1 MNYKIEKVRN
11 LLKDKSRFYIIQN
24 KKFVYIYDSFAH
36 KIRILTKHL
45 YQIIT
50 NQSFQ
55 CNTRILESE
64 KKYFEKIIDTII
76 SQKEK
81 SISGTKTEQKKFI
94 VNLNTSHR
102 CNLNCSYCYKNK
114 NNRIIATNDHLRKAI
129 NFIIH
134 DYAPNANEYVF
145 SYSMT
150 SESSV
155 DIDILKAI
163 KAYYVDFE
171 DYTFKKSDIKDYKEL
186 SEKLRIYYPDISVS
200 SEESLIVKLNNLL
213 EKKSL
218 FEELK
223 LDEKMFNSEMIHEIH
238 VKTQLARWKLIRL
251 NRKCFEIRFP
261 ELITK
266 RIIPPVGF
274 SFFTNGTNASMEYIS
289 LLKELDI
296 KGIAISFD
304 GKQRN
309 HDYNRFFHNGKGSYD
324 VIRKNLKVFREND
337 ISVSAASVLNVKN
350 YKPLQ
355 IVYETKR
362 LGFKSCT
369 MTVVHSGTSV
379 SFNLKSVKKLLS
391 GYDELFRKLKYDALK
406 NKFDLY
412 KFLKNDRCF
421 FPLKAFL
428 DSMKIIDHCPID
440 ENIII
445 DTNGKIYNCLY
456 FCCSELFPIGTINSG
471 ITNRQ
476 KFQLTV
482 FEREMCKNCWSKYL
496 CGGTCYYDSLKENA
510 DISKPAQ
517 IECIINK
524 HLAIKTLEL
533 IIFFYQKKIPFSTFI
548 RIFRG

>member
-200 SEESLIVKLNNLL
+200 SEESLIK
-213 EKKSL
+213 
-218 FEELK
+218 
-223 LDEKMFNSEMIHEIH
+223 
-238 VKTQLARWKLIRL
+238 
-251 NRKCFEIRFP
+251 
-261 ELITK
+261 
-266 RIIPPVGF
+266 
-274 SFFTNGTNASMEYIS
+274 
-289 LLKELDI
+289 
-296 KGIAISFD
+296 
-304 GKQRN
+304 
-309 HDYNRFFHNGKGSYD
+309 
-324 VIRKNLKVFREND
+324 
-337 ISVSAASVLNVKN
+337 
-350 YKPLQ
+350 
-355 IVYETKR
+355 
-362 LGFKSCT
+362 
-369 MTVVHSGTSV
+369 
-379 SFNLKSVKKLLS
+379 
-391 GYDELFRKLKYDALK
+391 
-406 NKFDLY
+406 
-412 KFLKNDRCF
+412 
-421 FPLKAFL
+421 
-428 DSMKIIDHCPID
+428 
-440 ENIII
+440 
-445 DTNGKIYNCLY
+445 
-456 FCCSELFPIGTINSG
+456 
-471 ITNRQ
+471 
-476 KFQLTV
+476 
-482 FEREMCKNCWSKYL
+482 
-496 CGGTCYYDSLKENA
+496 
-510 DISKPAQ
+510 
-517 IECIINK
+517 
-524 HLAIKTLEL
+524 
-533 IIFFYQKKIPFSTFI
+533 
-548 RIFRG
+548 